1 MSKTAKQRELLVAL
15 RAKLIGTKHT
25 LPFTIYSDETIED
38 LLKAQPATLEE
49 LTKVKG
55 FPANGKRVAGFG
67 ECIVKIFT
75 STDEVSNITVETSGD
90 GVNVKTEL
98 KKALLILGGIMK
110 HNSVINGITLI
121 CSVLLLMLAC
131 LVFSIRSGE
140 DETPASAAVR
150 PTTEVADEI
159 DSLMSVATV
168 TDATASETASE
179 TDAGISYIAETEKQK
194 AIERQEEREK
204 FMNDLRRQQ
213 EEEAARKAEEEQ
225 KRQEEQAVVEAAVEP
240 QTGTGVLNR
249 TLGTVIGPSGKETF
263 YNLDMSG
270 VIAIMQSMGYYADY
284 WVREDGVKMYGDY
297 IMVAANLNIR
307 PKGTLVQ
314 TSLGMGI
321 VVDTGGFATTNPYQL
336 DIATTW

>member
-1 MSKTAKQRELLVAL
+1 
-15 RAKLIGTKHT
+15 
-25 LPFTIYSDETIED
+25 
-38 LLKAQPATLEE
+38 
-49 LTKVKG
+49 
-55 FPANGKRVAGFG
+55 
-67 ECIVKIFT
+67 
-75 STDEVSNITVETSGD
+75 
-90 GVNVKTEL
+90 
-98 KKALLILGGIMK
+98 MK

-131 LVFSIRSGE
+131 LVYSIRSGE
-140 DETPASAAVR
+140 EKTPANAAVK

-159 DSLMSVATV
+159 DSLMSVASE
-168 TDATASETASE
+168 TDATATE

-194 AIERQEEREK
+194 AIERQEECKK
-204 FMNDLRRQQ
+204 FMEDLR
-213 EEEAARKAEEEQ
+213 EEQEAARKAEEE
-225 KRQEEQAVVEAAVEP
+225 KKKQEEQTTVETVAEP

-249 TLGTVIGPSGKETF
+249 TVGTVMGPSGKETF
-263 YNLDMSG
+263 YNLDMGG

-297 IMVAANLNIR
+297 IMVAANLSIR

-321 VVDTGGFATTNPYQL
+321 VVDTGGFATMNPYQL

>member
-1 MSKTAKQRELLVAL
+1 
-15 RAKLIGTKHT
+15 
-25 LPFTIYSDETIED
+25 
-38 LLKAQPATLEE
+38 
-49 LTKVKG
+49 
-55 FPANGKRVAGFG
+55 
-67 ECIVKIFT
+67 
-75 STDEVSNITVETSGD
+75 
-90 GVNVKTEL
+90 
-98 KKALLILGGIMK
+98 MK
-110 HNSVINGITLI
+110 HNSVINGVTLI

-168 TDATASETASE
+168 TDATASET
-179 TDAGISYIAETEKQK
+179 DAGISYIAATEKQK

-240 QTGTGVLNR
+240 QTGTDVLNR

>member
-1 MSKTAKQRELLVAL
+1 
-15 RAKLIGTKHT
+15 
-25 LPFTIYSDETIED
+25 
-38 LLKAQPATLEE
+38 
-49 LTKVKG
+49 
-55 FPANGKRVAGFG
+55 
-67 ECIVKIFT
+67 
-75 STDEVSNITVETSGD
+75 
-90 GVNVKTEL
+90 
-98 KKALLILGGIMK
+98 MK

-121 CSVLLLMLAC
+121 CSVLLLMLSC

-168 TDATASETASE
+168 TDVTASE

-321 VVDTGGFATTNPYQL
+321 VVDTGGFAATNPYQL

>member
-1 MSKTAKQRELLVAL
+1 
-15 RAKLIGTKHT
+15 
-25 LPFTIYSDETIED
+25 
-38 LLKAQPATLEE
+38 
-49 LTKVKG
+49 
-55 FPANGKRVAGFG
+55 
-67 ECIVKIFT
+67 
-75 STDEVSNITVETSGD
+75 
-90 GVNVKTEL
+90 
-98 KKALLILGGIMK
+98 MK

-131 LVFSIRSGE
+131 LVYSIRSGE
-140 DETPASAAVR
+140 EKTPANAAVK

-159 DSLMSVATV
+159 DSLMSVASE
-168 TDATASETASE
+168 TDATATE

-194 AIERQEEREK
+194 AIERQEECKK
-204 FMNDLRRQQ
+204 FMEDLR
-213 EEEAARKAEEEQ
+213 EEQEAARKAEEE
-225 KRQEEQAVVEAAVEP
+225 KKKQEEQTTVETVTEP

-249 TLGTVIGPSGKETF
+249 TVGTVMGPSGKETF
-263 YNLDMSG
+263 YNLDMGG

-297 IMVAANLNIR
+297 IMVAANLSIR

-321 VVDTGGFATTNPYQL
+321 VVDTGGFAAMNPYQL

>member
-1 MSKTAKQRELLVAL
+1 
-15 RAKLIGTKHT
+15 
-25 LPFTIYSDETIED
+25 
-38 LLKAQPATLEE
+38 
-49 LTKVKG
+49 
-55 FPANGKRVAGFG
+55 
-67 ECIVKIFT
+67 
-75 STDEVSNITVETSGD
+75 
-90 GVNVKTEL
+90 
-98 KKALLILGGIMK
+98 MK

-140 DETPASAAVR
+140 EETPANAAVK

-159 DSLMSVATV
+159 DSLMSVA
-168 TDATASETASE
+168 SETNATASE

-194 AIERQEEREK
+194 AIERQEECKK
-204 FMNDLRRQQ
+204 FTEDLRKKQ
-213 EEEAARKAEEEQ
+213 EEAARKAEEEQ
-225 KRQEEQAVVEAAVEP
+225 EEQTAVEAVAEP

-249 TLGTVIGPSGKETF
+249 TLGTVMGPSGKETF
-263 YNLDMSG
+263 YNLDMGG

-297 IMVAANLNIR
+297 IMVAANLSIR

-321 VVDTGGFATTNPYQL
+321 VVDTGAFAATNPYQL

>member
-1 MSKTAKQRELLVAL
+1 
-15 RAKLIGTKHT
+15 
-25 LPFTIYSDETIED
+25 
-38 LLKAQPATLEE
+38 
-49 LTKVKG
+49 
-55 FPANGKRVAGFG
+55 
-67 ECIVKIFT
+67 
-75 STDEVSNITVETSGD
+75 
-90 GVNVKTEL
+90 
-98 KKALLILGGIMK
+98 MK

-131 LVFSIRSGE
+131 LVYSIRSGE
-140 DETPASAAVR
+140 EKTPANAAVK

-159 DSLMSVATV
+159 DSLMSVASE
-168 TDATASETASE
+168 TDATATE

-194 AIERQEEREK
+194 AIERQEECKK
-204 FMNDLRRQQ
+204 FMEDLR
-213 EEEAARKAEEEQ
+213 EEQEAARKAEEE
-225 KRQEEQAVVEAAVEP
+225 KKKQEEQTTVETVAEP

-249 TLGTVIGPSGKETF
+249 TVGTVMGPSGKETF
-263 YNLDMSG
+263 YNLDMGG

-297 IMVAANLNIR
+297 IMVAANLSIR

-321 VVDTGGFATTNPYQL
+321 VVDTGGFAAMNPYQL

>member
-1 MSKTAKQRELLVAL
+1 MILWHQGSTNLKQ
-15 RAKLIGTKHT
+15 
-25 LPFTIYSDETIED
+25 
-38 LLKAQPATLEE
+38 
-49 LTKVKG
+49 
-55 FPANGKRVAGFG
+55 
-67 ECIVKIFT
+67 
-75 STDEVSNITVETSGD
+75 
-90 GVNVKTEL
+90 
-98 KKALLILGGIMK
+98 
-110 HNSVINGITLI
+110 
-121 CSVLLLMLAC
+121 
-131 LVFSIRSGE
+131 
-140 DETPASAAVR
+140 
-150 PTTEVADEI
+150 
-159 DSLMSVATV
+159 SLNF
-168 TDATASETASE
+168 SE
-179 TDAGISYIAETEKQK
+179 TDAGISYIAATEKQK

>member
-1 MSKTAKQRELLVAL
+1 
-15 RAKLIGTKHT
+15 
-25 LPFTIYSDETIED
+25 
-38 LLKAQPATLEE
+38 
-49 LTKVKG
+49 
-55 FPANGKRVAGFG
+55 
-67 ECIVKIFT
+67 
-75 STDEVSNITVETSGD
+75 
-90 GVNVKTEL
+90 
-98 KKALLILGGIMK
+98 MK
-110 HNSVINGITLI
+110 HNSIINGVTLI

-168 TDATASETASE
+168 TDATASET
-179 TDAGISYIAETEKQK
+179 DAGISYIAATEKQK

>member
-1 MSKTAKQRELLVAL
+1 
-15 RAKLIGTKHT
+15 
-25 LPFTIYSDETIED
+25 
-38 LLKAQPATLEE
+38 
-49 LTKVKG
+49 
-55 FPANGKRVAGFG
+55 
-67 ECIVKIFT
+67 
-75 STDEVSNITVETSGD
+75 
-90 GVNVKTEL
+90 
-98 KKALLILGGIMK
+98 MK

-321 VVDTGGFATTNPYQL
+321 VVDTGGFVAANPYQL

>member
-1 MSKTAKQRELLVAL
+1 
-15 RAKLIGTKHT
+15 
-25 LPFTIYSDETIED
+25 
-38 LLKAQPATLEE
+38 
-49 LTKVKG
+49 
-55 FPANGKRVAGFG
+55 
-67 ECIVKIFT
+67 
-75 STDEVSNITVETSGD
+75 
-90 GVNVKTEL
+90 
-98 KKALLILGGIMK
+98 MK

-168 TDATASETASE
+168 TDETASETASE

-321 VVDTGGFATTNPYQL
+321 VVDTGGFAATNPYQL

>member
-1 MSKTAKQRELLVAL
+1 
-15 RAKLIGTKHT
+15 
-25 LPFTIYSDETIED
+25 
-38 LLKAQPATLEE
+38 
-49 LTKVKG
+49 
-55 FPANGKRVAGFG
+55 
-67 ECIVKIFT
+67 
-75 STDEVSNITVETSGD
+75 
-90 GVNVKTEL
+90 
-98 KKALLILGGIMK
+98 MK

-140 DETPASAAVR
+140 EETPANAAVK

-159 DSLMSVATV
+159 DSLMSVASE
-168 TDATASETASE
+168 TDATASE

-194 AIERQEEREK
+194 AIERQEECKK
-204 FMNDLRRQQ
+204 FKEDLRRKQ

-225 KRQEEQAVVEAAVEP
+225 KKQAAVEAVAEP

-249 TLGTVIGPSGKETF
+249 TLGTVMGPSGKETF

-297 IMVAANLNIR
+297 IMVAANLSIR
-307 PKGTLVQ
+307 PKGTIVQ

-321 VVDTGGFATTNPYQL
+321 VVDTGGFAATNPYQL

>member
-1 MSKTAKQRELLVAL
+1 
-15 RAKLIGTKHT
+15 
-25 LPFTIYSDETIED
+25 
-38 LLKAQPATLEE
+38 
-49 LTKVKG
+49 
-55 FPANGKRVAGFG
+55 
-67 ECIVKIFT
+67 
-75 STDEVSNITVETSGD
+75 
-90 GVNVKTEL
+90 
-98 KKALLILGGIMK
+98 MK

-140 DETPASAAVR
+140 EETPANAAVK

-159 DSLMSVATV
+159 DSLMSVASE
-168 TDATASETASE
+168 TDATTSE
-179 TDAGISYIAETEKQK
+179 TDAGTSYIAETEKQK
-194 AIERQEEREK
+194 AIEGQEECKK
-204 FMNDLRRQQ
+204 FKEDLRKKQ

-225 KRQEEQAVVEAAVEP
+225 KKQEEQKEQAAVEAVAEP

-249 TLGTVIGPSGKETF
+249 TLGTVMGPSGKETF

-297 IMVAANLNIR
+297 IMVAANLSIR
-307 PKGTLVQ
+307 PKGTIVQ

-321 VVDTGGFATTNPYQL
+321 VVDTGGFAATNPYQL